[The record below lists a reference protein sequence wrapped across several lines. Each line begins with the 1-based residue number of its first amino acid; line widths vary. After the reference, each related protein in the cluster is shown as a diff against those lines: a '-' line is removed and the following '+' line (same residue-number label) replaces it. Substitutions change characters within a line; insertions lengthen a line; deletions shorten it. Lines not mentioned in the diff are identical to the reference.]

1 MQESWIDMPGTSS
14 NGRPRVAVL
23 APRICVLGH
32 DPCGGSEVMLWE
44 DVRLLQ
50 DAGMSVKVYG
60 SAAKETAPVTTIP
73 LRTNMPLITSLE
85 YCASFIRRE
94 KGSILMA
101 CNEPSVA
108 GFAPDRTVV
117 RFEWETP
124 LPRYWKLPGWLPR
137 FQRARYLFLSESDRE
152 EFLHEHSLIPRES
165 TSVIPYYV
173 DSQLFKPATRAL
185 SASHAALRIG
195 FAGQWVPRKGI
206 AALLDAWPRVKAQV
220 PSAQLELAG
229 GPAMWK
235 TAEPVPGAEECAT
248 LAKSMEAAGLLR
260 IIGALPRTRMR
271 DFWSSL
277 DIAVVPSLY
286 EPFGLVALEAMA
298 CGVPVVASAIGGLK
312 EIVQEGTSGL
322 FVAPGDSSALAQALS
337 TLLTDERLRLRLAE
351 GARRR
356 AEEFSQARRSVELVG
371 LLQARLEVSNAPV

>member
-1 MQESWIDMPGTSS
+1 M
-14 NGRPRVAVL
+14 
-23 APRICVLGH
+23 CVLGH

-85 YCASFIRRE
+85 YCANFVRRE
-94 KGSILMA
+94 KTSILMA

-108 GFAPDRTVV
+108 GFLPDNTVV

-152 EFLHEHSLIPRES
+152 EFLRAHSLIPSES
-165 TSVIPYYV
+165 TDVIPYYV
-173 DSQLFKPATRAL
+173 DSELFKPAPTRAP
-185 SASHAALRIG
+185 AATALRVG

-206 AALLDAWPRVKAQV
+206 SELLQAWPQVKAQV
-220 PSAQLELAG
+220 PAAQLELAG

-235 TAEPVPGAEECAT
+235 TAQPVTGAEQSAA
-248 LAKSMEAAGLLR
+248 LVKSMEDAGLLHTV
-260 IIGALPRTRMR
+260 GALPRAAMPG
-271 DFWSSL
+271 FWRSVAV
-277 DIAVVPSLY
+277 AVVPSLY

-298 CGVPVVASAIGGLK
+298 CGVPVIASKIGGLK
-312 EIVQEGTSGL
+312 EIVEEGVNGL
-322 FVAPGDSSALAQALS
+322 LVPPGDSPELANALVDLLNNTQA
-337 TLLTDERLRLRLAE
+337 RLRLGEA
-351 GARRR
+351 ARRR
-356 AEEFSQARRSVELVG
+356 AEEFSQARRSSKLVT
-371 LLQARLEVSNAPV
+371 LFQSRPRRTEKLA

>member
-1 MQESWIDMPGTSS
+1 MSQTSS

-23 APRICVLGH
+23 APRMCVLGH

-85 YCASFIRRE
+85 YCATFVRRE
-94 KGSILMA
+94 KNSILMA

-108 GFAPDRTVV
+108 GFVPDKTVV

-152 EFLHEHSLIPRES
+152 EFLRAHSLIPKDS
-165 TSVIPYYV
+165 TNVIPYYV
-173 DSQLFKPATRAL
+173 DAELFKPAPTHVDR
-185 SASHAALRIG
+185 SALRVG

-206 AALLDAWPRVKAQV
+206 SELLQAWPHVKTRI

-229 GPAMWK
+229 GAAMWK
-235 TAEPVPGAEECAT
+235 TAQPVTGAEGSAA
-248 LAKSMEAAGLLR
+248 LVKDMEDSGLLR
-260 IIGALPRTRMR
+260 TIGALPRASMPG
-271 DFWSSL
+271 FWNSVSVA
-277 DIAVVPSLY
+277 IVPSLY

-298 CGVPVVASAIGGLK
+298 CGVPVIASKIGGLK
-312 EIVQEGTSGL
+312 EIVQDGVSGL
-322 FVAPGDSSALAQALS
+322 LVPPGDSAALANELVNVLNNEQ
-337 TLLTDERLRLRLAE
+337 LRLRLAE

-356 AEEFSQARRSVELVG
+356 AEEFSQARRSSELVT
-371 LLQARLEVSNAPV
+371 LFRPRN

>member
-1 MQESWIDMPGTSS
+1 MPGTSS
-14 NGRPRVAVL
+14 NGWPTIAVL

-85 YCASFIRRE
+85 YCASFVRRE

-152 EFLHEHSLIPRES
+152 EFLREHPLIPRES
-165 TSVIPYYV
+165 TNVIPYYV
-173 DSQLFKPATRAL
+173 DSQLFKPATRAS
-185 SASHAALRIG
+185 SAAHAGLRVG

-235 TAEPVPGAEECAT
+235 TAEPVPGAEECAA

-260 IIGALPRTRMR
+260 IVGALPRARMG

-277 DIAVVPSLY
+277 DIAVVPSIY

-312 EIVQEGTSGL
+312 EIVQEGASGL

-337 TLLTDERLRLRLAE
+337 TLLTDEPLRLRLAE

-356 AEEFSQARRSVELVG
+356 AEEFSQARRSVELVS

>member
-1 MQESWIDMPGTSS
+1 
-14 NGRPRVAVL
+14 
-23 APRICVLGH
+23 
-32 DPCGGSEVMLWE
+32 MLWE

-85 YCASFIRRE
+85 YCANFVRRE
-94 KGSILMA
+94 KKSILMA

-108 GFAPDRTVV
+108 GFAPDKTVV

-152 EFLHEHSLIPRES
+152 EFLREHSLIPRES
-165 TSVIPYYV
+165 TNVIPYYV
-173 DSQLFKPATRAL
+173 DSELFKPAPSRTDH
-185 SASHAALRIG
+185 STLRVG

-206 AALLDAWPRVKAQV
+206 AELLQAWPQVKAQV
-220 PSAQLELAG
+220 PCAELELAG

-235 TAEPVPGAEECAT
+235 TAQPVTGAEQSAA
-248 LAKSMEAAGLLR
+248 LVKNMEAGGLLHTV
-260 IIGALPRTRMR
+260 GALPRARMR
-271 DFWSSL
+271 DFWNSL

-312 EIVQEGTSGL
+312 EIIEEGGSGL
-322 FVAPGDSSALAQALS
+322 LVPAGDTAALS
-337 TLLTDERLRLRLAE
+337 GALVTLLTNDDLRLRLAE
-351 GARRR
+351 GALRR
-356 AEEFSQARRSVELVG
+356 AQKFSQARRSAELV
-371 LLQARLEVSNAPV
+371 RLFHQVGHT

>member
-1 MQESWIDMPGTSS
+1 MPQASS
-14 NGRPRVAVL
+14 NGRPRIAVL

-32 DPCGGSEVMLWE
+32 EPCGGSEVMLWE

-85 YCASFIRRE
+85 YCAAFVRRE
-94 KGSILMA
+94 KNSILMA

-117 RFEWETP
+117 RFEWDTP
-124 LPRYWKLPGWLPR
+124 LPRYWRLPGWLPR
-137 FQRARYLFLSESDRE
+137 FQRARYLFVSESDRE
-152 EFLHEHSLIPRES
+152 EFLRNHSLIPGES
-165 TSVIPYYV
+165 TNVIANCV
-173 DSQLFKPATRAL
+173 DSELFKPASRPAG
-185 SASHAALRIG
+185 SALRVG

-206 AALLDAWPRVKAQV
+206 SELLQAWPQVKAQV
-220 PSAQLELAG
+220 PAAQLELAG

-235 TAEPVPGAEECAT
+235 TARPVTGAEHSAA
-248 LAKSMEAAGLLR
+248 LVKSMEDAGLLHTV
-260 IIGALPRTRMR
+260 GALPRARMR
-271 DFWSSL
+271 DFWNSL

-298 CGVPVVASAIGGLK
+298 CGIPVVASAIGGLK
-312 EIVQEGTSGL
+312 EIVEEGVSGL
-322 FVAPGDSSALAQALS
+322 LVPPGDSPALANGLVS
-337 TLLTDERLRLRLAE
+337 LLTNEHLRLRLAE

-356 AEEFSQARRSVELVG
+356 AEEFSQARRSAELVA
-371 LLQARLEVSNAPV
+371 LFQPRN

>member
-1 MQESWIDMPGTSS
+1 M
-14 NGRPRVAVL
+14 L
-23 APRICVLGH
+23 APRMCVLGH

-85 YCASFIRRE
+85 YCAAFVRRE

-101 CNEPSVA
+101 FNEPSVA
-108 GFAPDRTVV
+108 GFAPDRAVV
-117 RFEWETP
+117 RFEWETA

-137 FQRARYLFLSESDRE
+137 FRRARYLFLSESDRA
-152 EFLHEHSLIPRES
+152 EFLRAHSLIPREA
-165 TSVIPYYV
+165 TNVIPYYV
-173 DSQLFKPATRAL
+173 DSELFKPASRPAGG
-185 SASHAALRIG
+185 ALRVG

-206 AALLDAWPRVKAQV
+206 TELLQAWPKVKAQV

-235 TAEPVPGAEECAT
+235 TAGPVPGAEECAA
-248 LAKSMEAAGLLR
+248 LVRGMEDAGLLR
-260 IIGALPRTRMR
+260 TVGALPRARMR

-298 CGVPVVASAIGGLK
+298 CGVPVVASAVGGLK
-312 EIVQEGTSGL
+312 EIVEEGVSGL
-322 FVAPGDSSALAQALS
+322 LVPPGDSSALASALVS
-337 TLLTDERLRLRLAE
+337 LLTNDRLRLRFAE

-356 AEEFSQARRSVELVG
+356 AESFSQARRSAELVELVRNRE
-371 LLQARLEVSNAPV
+371 QSIR

>member
-1 MQESWIDMPGTSS
+1 M
-14 NGRPRVAVL
+14 
-23 APRICVLGH
+23 CVLGY

-85 YCASFIRRE
+85 YCAAFVRRE
-94 KGSILMA
+94 KNSILMA

-108 GFAPDRTVV
+108 GFVPDKAVV

-152 EFLHEHSLIPRES
+152 EFLRAHSLIPRQS
-165 TSVIPYYV
+165 TNVIPYYV
-173 DSQLFKPATRAL
+173 DSELFKPAPKRAPA
-185 SASHAALRIG
+185 ASHAATALRVG

-206 AALLDAWPRVKAQV
+206 SELLQAWPQVKARV
-220 PSAQLELAG
+220 PAAQLELAG

-235 TAEPVPGAEECAT
+235 TARPVIGAEHSAA
-248 LAKSMEAAGLLR
+248 LVKSMEDAGLLHTV
-260 IIGALPRTRMR
+260 GALPRARMR
-271 DFWSSL
+271 DFWNSL

-298 CGVPVVASAIGGLK
+298 CGVPVVASAVGGLN
-312 EIVQEGTSGL
+312 EIVEEGGSGL
-322 FVAPGDSSALAQALS
+322 LVPPGDSLALAHGLVR
-337 TLLTDERLRLRLAE
+337 LLTNEHLRLRLAE
-351 GARRR
+351 RARRR
-356 AEEFSQARRSVELVG
+356 AEEFSQARRSAELVA
-371 LLQARLEVSNAPV
+371 LFQRRPQRIEKLA

>member
-1 MQESWIDMPGTSS
+1 MSQTSS

-23 APRICVLGH
+23 APRMCVLGH

-85 YCASFIRRE
+85 YCANFVRRE
-94 KGSILMA
+94 KKSILMA

-108 GFAPDRTVV
+108 GFAPDKAVV

-137 FQRARYLFLSESDRE
+137 FQRARYLFLSENDRE
-152 EFLHEHSLIPRES
+152 EFLHAHSLIPRTS
-165 TSVIPYYV
+165 TNVIPYYV
-173 DSQLFKPATRAL
+173 DTELFKPAPSRAD
-185 SASHAALRIG
+185 SSALRVG

-206 AALLDAWPRVKAQV
+206 AELLQAWPQVKAQV
-220 PSAQLELAG
+220 ASAKLELAG

-235 TAEPVPGAEECAT
+235 TAKPVIGAEHSAA
-248 LAKSMEAAGLLR
+248 LVKSMEDAGLLHTV
-260 IIGALPRTRMR
+260 GALPRARMR
-271 DFWSSL
+271 DFWNSL

-312 EIVQEGTSGL
+312 EIVEGGESGL
-322 FVAPGDSSALAQALS
+322 FVPPGDTAALS
-337 TLLTDERLRLRLAE
+337 DALVSLLTDEHLRLRLAE
-351 GARRR
+351 GARHR
-356 AEEFSQARRSVELVG
+356 AESFSQARRSAELVALFQPHPHRTEKIG
-371 LLQARLEVSNAPV
+371 

>member
-1 MQESWIDMPGTSS
+1 
-14 NGRPRVAVL
+14 
-23 APRICVLGH
+23 
-32 DPCGGSEVMLWE
+32 VMLWE

-50 DAGMSVKVYG
+50 NAGLSVKVYG
-60 SAAKETAPVTTIP
+60 SAARETAPVTTIP

-85 YCASFIRRE
+85 YCASFVLRE

-108 GFAPDRTVV
+108 GFAPDRSVV

-137 FQRARYLFLSESDRE
+137 FQRARYLFLSECDRE
-152 EFLHEHSLIPRES
+152 EFLRNHSLIPRES
-165 TSVIPYYV
+165 TNVISYYV
-173 DSQLFKPATRAL
+173 DCKLFRPMSRPTG
-185 SASHAALRIG
+185 SALRVG

-206 AALLDAWPRVKAQV
+206 SELLQAWRAVKV
-220 PSAQLELAG
+220 KVSSAELELAG

-235 TAEPVPGAEECAT
+235 TAQPVTGAEE
-248 LAKSMEAAGLLR
+248 SAALVKRLEGDGLLR
-260 IIGALPRTRMR
+260 IVGALPRAQMR
-271 DFWSSL
+271 EFWSSL

-298 CGVPVVASAIGGLK
+298 CGVPVVASAVGGLK
-312 EIVQEGTSGL
+312 EIVEEGISGL
-322 FVAPGDSSALAQALS
+322 LVPPGDSSGLSNALV
-337 TLLTDERLRLRLAE
+337 TLLTNDHLRFRLAG

-356 AEEFSQARRSVELVG
+356 AENFSEARRSAELVD
-371 LLQARLEVSNAPV
+371 LLRSRDQRLL

>member
-1 MQESWIDMPGTSS
+1 M
-14 NGRPRVAVL
+14 
-23 APRICVLGH
+23 CVLGH

-50 DAGMSVKVYG
+50 GAGMSVKVYG
-60 SAAKETAPVTTIP
+60 SAARETAPVTTIP

-85 YCASFIRRE
+85 YCAAFVRRE
-94 KGSILMA
+94 KGSTLMA

-108 GFAPDRTVV
+108 GFSPDNTVV

-152 EFLHEHSLIPRES
+152 EFLHAHSLIPRES
-165 TSVIPYYV
+165 TNVIPYYV
-173 DSQLFKPATRAL
+173 DCELFKPAPRPTR
-185 SASHAALRIG
+185 SALRVG

-206 AALLDAWPRVKAQV
+206 LELLQAWRAVKVQV
-220 PSAQLELAG
+220 PSAELVLAG

-235 TAEPVPGAEECAT
+235 TAQPVTGAEQSAA
-248 LAKSMEAAGLLR
+248 LVKSMEDAGRLR
-260 IIGALPRTRMR
+260 TVGALPRARMR
-271 DFWSSL
+271 EFWSSL

-298 CGVPVVASAIGGLK
+298 CSVPVVASAIGGLK
-312 EIVQEGTSGL
+312 EIVEEGVSGL
-322 FVAPGDSSALAQALS
+322 LVPPGDSSALAQALV
-337 TLLTDERLRLRLAE
+337 TLLTNEPSRHRLAE

-356 AEEFSQARRSVELVG
+356 AGNFSQARRSVELVT
-371 LLQARLEVSNAPV
+371 LFRPRNSPCR

>member
-1 MQESWIDMPGTSS
+1 MPQTSS

-23 APRICVLGH
+23 APRMCVLGH

-60 SAAKETAPVTTIP
+60 SAAKETAPVTAIP

-85 YCASFIRRE
+85 YCANFVRRE
-94 KGSILMA
+94 KKSILMA

-108 GFAPDRTVV
+108 GFVPGRTVV

-137 FQRARYLFLSESDRE
+137 FQRARYLFLSENDRE
-152 EFLHEHSLIPRES
+152 EFLHAHSLIPRES
-165 TSVIPYYV
+165 TNVIPYYV
-173 DSQLFKPATRAL
+173 DSELFKPAPPRADC
-185 SASHAALRIG
+185 SGLRVG

-206 AALLDAWPRVKAQV
+206 ATLLDAWPKVKSQV
-220 PSAQLELAG
+220 PSAELKLAG

-235 TAEPVPGAEECAT
+235 TAKPVTGAEQSAA
-248 LAKSMEAAGLLR
+248 LVKNMEACGLLR
-260 IIGALPRTRMR
+260 TVGALPRARMR
-271 DFWSSL
+271 DFWNSL

-312 EIVQEGTSGL
+312 EIVKEGGSGL
-322 FVAPGDSSALAQALS
+322 LVPAGDTAALSSALVS
-337 TLLTDERLRLRLAE
+337 LLTNDHLRLRLAE

-356 AEEFSQARRSVELVG
+356 AVEFSQARRSAEL
-371 LLQARLEVSNAPV
+371 LRLFNQAGQS